1 MADVAHKE
9 TRKKAR
15 RNRKSTYSWQNSSP
29 TLKILI
35 KQHTIQ
41 DCLQYILL
49 PPKSQSSKV
58 SSGSFLTD
66 LERPRQ
72 VRFTLDSG
80 RTADIAGGQVR
91 AMSRSKNI

>member
-1 MADVAHKE
+1 MAKFVPNFKNIDKTA
-9 TRKKAR
+9 
-15 RNRKSTYSWQNSSP
+15 
-29 TLKILI
+29 
-35 KQHTIQ
+35 TIR

-66 LERPRQ
+66 LVRPRQ
-72 VRFTLDSG
+72 VWFTLDSG